1 MKKFIFVFAALVVSL
16 VGCQAQKSMNSAG
29 IIRETRF
36 AGASEEQTEPVE
48 VAKADETDK
57 SEPRAEPEPR
67 RADARS
73 EGKAEAEE
81 APPRKP
87 RPPRAE
93 RPRLNAEQGKRGA
106 EPRAEPEP
114 RPEPRAEP
122 VTPTIPMGPS
132 GARGVV
138 LRNPR
143 TVTYRPAYAAWT
155 AGYMFQF
162 ENNTSTFQWVSTT
175 GYVTMLPL
183 RGQCMESP
191 RLPPVPNPEHC
202 PFVELQTKTGSWVVL
217 IKPGYKA
224 MFVIDTETCPP
235 DGSGCKTTIQA
246 IPYSMEVE
254 PRPARNRRKVRTF
267 EFPRSPKGWRWFL

>member
-1 MKKFIFVFAALVVSL
+1 MKKFFFFVALVL
-16 VGCQAQKSMNSAG
+16 LIGCQRQKSVNSAG
-29 IIRETRF
+29 TIRETRF

-48 VAKADETDK
+48 AAKAEEADK
-57 SEPRAEPEPR
+57 PEPRAKPEPR
-67 RADARS
+67 RADARR
-73 EGKAEAEE
+73 EDKAEPEAEE
-81 APPRKP
+81 TSPRE
-87 RPPRAE
+87 PRAK
-93 RPRLNAEQGKRGA
+93 RPRINAEQSKRSAEPRPKPRRA
-106 EPRAEPEP
+106 EPRAE
-114 RPEPRAEP
+114 AEP

-143 TVTYRPAYAAWT
+143 TVTYRPAYAAWNG
-155 AGYMFQF
+155 GYMFQF